1 VNCLKPQHHELEKQV
16 RRQINQI
23 FKLFNTEWCPISQ
36 NGHGNSKGFPDNIA
50 YTQDGTHF
58 VVELKSI
65 TGKLTPAQKIWRDKL
80 LARKQHYFLFRG
92 DKESLDQLIPFL
104 ESHM

>member
-1 VNCLKPQHHELEKQV
+1 MNCLEPQHYTLEKQV
-16 RRQINQI
+16 RKQIKEI
-23 FKLFNTEWCPISQ
+23 LTLFNVDWCSISQ
-36 NGHGNSKGFPDNIA
+36 MGYGSSQGFPDIIA
-50 YTQDGTHF
+50 YAQDGTHF
-58 VVELKSI
+58 AVELKSI
-65 TGKLTPAQKIWRDKL
+65 TGQLRPAQKIWRDKL